1 MEASTKKK
9 RKKNPPS
16 DLESISKREK
26 LRKKKINPDPG
37 LLKVQDA
44 LEHVIVMGAK
54 VRRDDWR
61 RHEFEHRAE
70 NRPTPTALECLPL
83 NIELDTAKRKTS
95 GRRPRKRN
103 RPSETVVCHAEDLRI
118 YGERHYLHLP
128 PFASESAQSGTQ
140 QDDHRRCEDSEWNF
154 EHGDS
159 IPPILFRMARLS
171 GENPSEEQIL
181 RFNNPNATLS
191 KSFTSTDITLPQH
204 DIPRALIE
212 KCWER
217 AVHIASNTMVV
228 PVTDA
233 SQTAGEASETETMGD
248 ASWSS
253 WSKRSLSSLP
263 FDRKMP
269 LSRESCREKCES
281 LGIDIESLRKKSQ
294 EKEEISET
302 TCPRCTRSFS
312 TTDELLDHYYGTTET
327 FSCCRALIRPRH
339 LDLIRNLLQKY
350 AKSQTDQLA
359 TIFLSQNRQDDQSTN
374 EKEKGQKPQQLLNWK
389 DVHRYMQHAVKN
401 STPIPTNA
409 SLNHPRTDARHPVQE
424 SMNVVS
430 GTTICNDEE
439 EQEEDDE
446 ETNSS
451 IPAPPLML
459 NQMVL
464 DAVHRRLIDRYADV
478 PP

>member
-1 MEASTKKK
+1 MEEASTKKK
-9 RKKNPPS
+9 RKKTPPS
-16 DLESISKREK
+16 ALESISKREK
-26 LRKKKINPDPG
+26 LRKNKVIPDPG

-44 LEHVIVMGAK
+44 LEHIIVTGAK

-61 RHEFEHRAE
+61 RHEFEHREE
-70 NRPTPTALECLPL
+70 NRPTPTALGCPPL
-83 NIELDTAKRKTS
+83 NAILDTAKTKTS
-95 GRRPRKRN
+95 GNRPRKRN
-103 RPSETVVCHAEDLRI
+103 RPLQAVACHAEDLRI

-128 PFASESAQSGTQ
+128 PFASKTAQSGTQ

-171 GENPSEEQIL
+171 RENPSQEQML
-181 RFNNPNATLS
+181 RFNDPKATLS

-228 PVTDA
+228 PVVDA
-233 SQTAGEASETETMGD
+233 SQTAGEASEIDTLGD
-248 ASWSS
+248 ARWKQRSS
-253 WSKRSLSSLP
+253 SSLP
-263 FDRKMP
+263 FRKMP
-269 LSRESCREKCES
+269 LSRESCQEKCES
-281 LGIDIESLRKKSQ
+281 LGIDMESLRKKS
-294 EKEEISET
+294 EEEISET

-327 FSCCRALIRPRH
+327 FGCCRALIRPRH
-339 LDLIRNLLQKY
+339 LDLIRDLLQNY
-350 AKSQTDQLA
+350 AESQTDQLA
-359 TIFLSQNRQDDQSTN
+359 TIFFSQNRQDDPNTN
-374 EKEKGQKPQQLLNWK
+374 EKEKGQKPQQLWNWT
-389 DVHRYMQHAVKN
+389 DVHRYMQHAVEY
-401 STPIPTNA
+401 STPIPTD
-409 SLNHPRTDARHPVQE
+409 SSSNHHRTDARHPVQE
-424 SMNVVS
+424 SMAITS
-430 GTTICNDEE
+430 GATICNDEE
-439 EQEEDDE
+439 DEEDE

-464 DAVHRRLIDRYADV
+464 DAVHRRLIDRYAEV